1 MASDERY
8 RQGKAKLA
16 QIHGEHGTTAVQSL
30 EDVAPDLARYIFEFA
45 FGDIY
50 NRQGLDL
57 RERQIA
63 TIAALTVQGH
73 AEPQLRAHIR
83 GGLNVGLSQQEIVEV
98 ITQMAVYAGFPAAM
112 NAATAARKAF
122 AEAASESSE
131 GSGGTGPGK

>member
-1 MASDERY
+1 MANDDRY
-8 RQGKAKLA
+8 QRGAARLA
-16 QIHGEHGTTAVQSL
+16 EIHGEHGEAAVRGL

-50 NRQGLDL
+50 SREAMGL

-63 TIAALTVQGH
+63 TIAALCVQGN

-83 GGLNVGLSQQEIVEV
+83 GGLNAGLTRQEIVEI

-112 NAATAARKAF
+112 NAAATARKAF
-122 AEAASESSE
+122 AEADAEPD
-131 GSGGTGPGK
+131 SG